1 MPRKVIIDCDPGQD
15 DAVALFLAMSSPDEL
30 EVIGIATVAG
40 NVPLALTQRNA
51 RMMCDIAGR
60 QDIPVFAGCERPL
73 VREPITAEYIHGA
86 TGIDGVDV
94 FEPDTPLQDQHAVDF
109 IIESLGSSVT
119 VSDKMSD
126 TVTDDKS
133 VTLIVTGP
141 MTNIAAA
148 IRREPAILEHVDR
161 IISMGG
167 AMREGGNRSPSAE
180 FNVLADPHAA
190 EIVYNCG
197 RPVTA
202 IGLDVTHRV
211 LSTRERVARLREL
224 GNDVANATAGM
235 LSFFHRY
242 DTKKYGS
249 EGAPLHDPCT
259 VAWLLQPDLFVTK
272 TCNLSVE
279 TESELTLGHTAVD
292 FWHVTDR
299 PPNVDWAYEV
309 DADGFYELLVER
321 LARFGS

>member
-1 MPRKVIIDCDPGQD
+1 MAPRKVIIDCDPGQD
-15 DAVALFLAMSSPDEL
+15 DAVALFLALSSPNEL
-30 EVIGIATVAG
+30 DVIGITTVAG
-40 NVPLALTQRNA
+40 NVPLELTQRNA

-60 QDIPVFAGCERPL
+60 TDMPVYAGCDRPI
-73 VREPITAEYIHGA
+73 VIDAITAEYIHGN

-94 FEPDTPLQDQHAVDF
+94 FEPETPLQDAHAVDF
-109 IIESLGSSVT
+109 IVDSLRAAKKGT
-119 VSDKMSD
+119 
-126 TVTDDKS
+126 
-133 VTLIVTGP
+133 VTLIPTGP
-141 MTNIAAA
+141 MTNIGMA
-148 IRREPAILEHVDR
+148 IQRDPSILNAVDR
-161 IISMGG
+161 IVSMGG

-180 FNVLADPHAA
+180 FNILADPHAA
-190 EIVYNCG
+190 EIVYGCG

-202 IGLDVTHRV
+202 MGLDVTHQV
-211 LSTRERVARLREL
+211 LSTRERVARIREV
-224 GNDVANATAGM
+224 GNAVAIATADM

-259 VAWLLQPDLFVTK
+259 VAWLLRPDLFETK

-299 PPNVDWAYEV
+299 PPNVEWTYEI
-309 DADGFYELLVER
+309 DTNGFYDLLIER
-321 LARFGS
+321 LKRFAN